1 MSIQHFPICAIM
13 AYFLGAF
20 LIVIFGKNR
29 ALRNVFG
36 FLATATPLCLL
47 AALVKPI
54 MLGSDVIAY
63 WMGNRVPAGGY
74 AIGIALEVDAMG
86 LFFGLDRD
94 GGFRRHALFLQL
106 YEP

>member
-20 LIVIFGKNR
+20 LIVIFGNNR
-29 ALRNVFG
+29 ALRNIIG

-47 AALVKPI
+47 IGLVKPI
-54 MLGSDVIAY
+54 MLGTDVIAY

-86 LFFGLDRD
+86 LFFGLLITTMSRSTT
-94 GGFRRHALFLQL
+94 
-106 YEP
+106 PCS

>member
-47 AALVKPI
+47 PALVKPI
-54 MLGSDVIAY
+54 MLGSDLIAR
-63 WMGNRVPAGGY
+63 W
-74 AIGIALEVDAMG
+74 
-86 LFFGLDRD
+86 
-94 GGFRRHALFLQL
+94 
-106 YEP
+106 